1 MNMLWQERWRNL
13 LNHTRRVA
21 TPGELRPLLDTLTNP
36 ADRHVLAF
44 VNAHAMNSS
53 AESTAFYEAL
63 RSANTLLRD
72 GSGMALL
79 YRLLGMQAGVN
90 LNGTDLIPQ
99 IIRRF
104 NGRPIALYGTREP
117 YLSKAAHVV
126 SETLARDSKITLAD
140 GFSDANA
147 YIEFA
152 RAQRPTLIVLGM
164 GMPKQELV
172 ASQLRG
178 SLDFPCLIVCGGA
191 IVDFLG
197 GKTRRAPSLIQTFGL
212 EWVFRLMLEP
222 RRLFVRYV
230 VGNPKFIFR
239 SIYLSRFSRQPPGSR

>member
-1 MNMLWQERWRNL
+1 MKMRWQERWQNL
-13 LNHTRRVA
+13 LSHTRRVETQEA
-21 TPGELRPLLDTLTNP
+21 LLPLLETLTSP
-36 ADRHVLAF
+36 KDRHVLAF

-53 AESTAFYEAL
+53 ADSLAFYEAL

-79 YRLLGMQAGVN
+79 YRLLGIQAGLN
-90 LNGTDLIPQ
+90 LNGTDLIPK

-104 NGRPIALYGTREP
+104 NGQPIALYGTREP
-117 YLSKAAHVV
+117 FLSKAAQVITE
-126 SETLARDSKITLAD
+126 SLASDSRITLAD

-147 YIEFA
+147 YIA
-152 RAQRPTLIVLGM
+152 LAQSQRPALIVLGM

-178 SLDFPCLIVCGGA
+178 SLDYPCLIVCGGA

-197 GKTRRAPSLIQTFGL
+197 GKTRRAPGIFQAFGL

-222 RRLFVRYV
+222 RRLFARYV

-239 SIYLSRFSRQPPGSR
+239 SIRLSLSSR